1 MTRTICAIAVVST
14 LTGPL
19 YRAQAQDSPS
29 RVLVLDQQARTVTAL
44 EVPGGRAA
52 QTASLEGVPT
62 ALLVTA
68 DRRRLLVL
76 DRGEGQDAGESGYQA
91 RTRSAVTI
99 LDGQTLAVQGRV
111 ALSWG
116 LEPVTMLSADGARL
130 SVVGPGFQG
139 RTPADSLP
147 REVVTVDLASA
158 QVLSRI
164 ELPRRAT
171 ATLATPEGR
180 TAVVLSAREEPRK
193 GAAVPAEL
201 RFLDLTTGTVSATV
215 TLEGNPGGPVL
226 SPDGRFLYLL
236 DRGRPSNSP
245 DKNVNGRLHVV
256 SMETR
261 AVQGVLDAGSK
272 PRGLVLDA
280 GGRQLFMLS
289 DGAPVKGP
297 ANRDRPGELRVIR
310 DGAVSATIPVGTSPE
325 RLQLSAD
332 GSSVYALGTY
342 SVAKVSLPDL
352 KSTPPM
358 TFKILGEELRVSPD
372 GSRLYMVNGEYFST
386 FDLATGTRIEQVRT
400 GRMGKKMFL
409 ALEAGLKSETARL
422 EAENE
427 ARRDGRSYYAYS
439 EYTLDQPR
447 GTIAIRGDGKAVY
460 ALNSQTL
467 DVTVIDAVSGAILE
481 KVPAGGFTVL
491 FMPPASVALVPS
503 ASTVHVVDLATHQKG
518 ADVVSDTSGNFN
530 RAELSPDGRMAVIHG
545 SGGIVV
551 VDASSGSPVGTFKR
565 FGKIVGLDIAWAGE
579 R

>member
-1 MTRTICAIAVVST
+1 
-14 LTGPL
+14 
-19 YRAQAQDSPS
+19 
-29 RVLVLDQQARTVTAL
+29 
-44 EVPGGRAA
+44 
-52 QTASLEGVPT
+52 
-62 ALLVTA
+62 
-68 DRRRLLVL
+68 
-76 DRGEGQDAGESGYQA
+76 
-91 RTRSAVTI
+91 
-99 LDGQTLAVQGRV
+99 
-111 ALSWG
+111 
-116 LEPVTMLSADGARL
+116 
-130 SVVGPGFQG
+130 
-139 RTPADSLP
+139 
-147 REVVTVDLASA
+147 
-158 QVLSRI
+158 
-164 ELPRRAT
+164 
-171 ATLATPEGR
+171 
-180 TAVVLSAREEPRK
+180 
-193 GAAVPAEL
+193 
-201 RFLDLTTGTVSATV
+201 
-215 TLEGNPGGPVL
+215 
-226 SPDGRFLYLL
+226 
-236 DRGRPSNSP
+236 
-245 DKNVNGRLHVV
+245 
-256 SMETR
+256 
-261 AVQGVLDAGSK
+261 
-272 PRGLVLDA
+272 
-280 GGRQLFMLS
+280 
-289 DGAPVKGP
+289 
-297 ANRDRPGELRVIR
+297 
-310 DGAVSATIPVGTSPE
+310 
-325 RLQLSAD
+325 
-332 GSSVYALGTY
+332 
-342 SVAKVSLPDL
+342 
-352 KSTPPM
+352 
-358 TFKILGEELRVSPD
+358 
-372 GSRLYMVNGEYFST
+372 VNGEYFST